1 MKLKHKLLTVSLL
14 SAMPLGAQADVSG
27 YVTLTSDYMFR
38 GVTLN
43 DKSPALQGG
52 IDWESD
58 TGWYAGGWASQTD
71 DGETSDV
78 EVDLFAGY
86 YGEMGNGFEYDLM
99 VIYYALLD
107 DADYNYFE
115 LHGALI
121 RPVSDSLTLSLNMDY
136 TNDSIAAKGFGDDL
150 SALHVSAI
158 AEYDLGNDM
167 GLALEYGRQGWD
179 EDGDSYGYNWG
190 RVSLTKDYND
200 FSFDLSAW
208 HNSLDDDDSSS
219 VTASVSY
226 SF

>member
-1 MKLKHKLLTVSLL
+1 MKLRNKLLTASLL
-14 SAMPLGAQADVSG
+14 SAMTLGAQADVSG
-27 YVTLTSDYMFR
+27 YVTVTSDYMFR

-52 IDWESD
+52 IDWEGD

-86 YGEMGNGFEYDLM
+86 YGEMENGFEYDLM

-121 RPVSDSLTLSLNMDY
+121 RPVSDSLTLSLNLDY

-158 AEYDLGNDM
+158 AEYDLGDDM
-167 GLALEYGRQGWD
+167 GLAFEYGRQGWD
-179 EDGDSYGYNWG
+179 EDGENYGYNWG

-208 HNSLDDDDSSS
+208 YNNLDDDDSSKF
-219 VTASVSY
+219 TASVSY
-226 SF
+226 NF